1 MGLRQQLRVVLFQPH
16 QLIQGVER
24 KRADAGYLLQLA
36 RGHILAD
43 ILHHRRGARA
53 FPADDRIQQGACS
66 STSAPSTPKVVT
78 VMPRT
83 VQEASWSWICR
94 QQSAKRCIMA
104 SSDHWCQSLFS
115 AAMSLAFA
123 VAARAIIFPCRS
135 TAIARTFVAP
145 QSRTRITSCFIV
157 TPETTLPDGAAL
169 IRPTDRA
176 RL

>member
-1 MGLRQQLRVVLFQPH
+1 M
-16 QLIQGVER
+16 
-24 KRADAGYLLQLA
+24 
-36 RGHILAD
+36 
-43 ILHHRRGARA
+43 
-53 FPADDRIQQGACS
+53 
-66 STSAPSTPKVVT
+66 
-78 VMPRT
+78 
-83 VQEASWSWICR
+83 ICR

-123 VAARAIIFPCRS
+123 VAARAIMFPCRS

>member
-1 MGLRQQLRVVLFQPH
+1 MVDQRRNKQPGMGLRQQLRVVLFQPD

-24 KRADAGYLLQLA
+24 KGADAGDLLQLRA
-36 RGHILAD
+36 DIYRLILSITAAVRGHFQLMIGYSSA
-43 ILHHRRGARA
+43 
-53 FPADDRIQQGACS
+53 PCS

-123 VAARAIIFPCRS
+123 VAARAIMFPVGQRPSPARWWRRS
-135 TAIARTFVAP
+135 RGP
-145 QSRTRITSCFIV
+145 
-157 TPETTLPDGAAL
+157 G
-169 IRPTDRA
+169 
-176 RL
+176 